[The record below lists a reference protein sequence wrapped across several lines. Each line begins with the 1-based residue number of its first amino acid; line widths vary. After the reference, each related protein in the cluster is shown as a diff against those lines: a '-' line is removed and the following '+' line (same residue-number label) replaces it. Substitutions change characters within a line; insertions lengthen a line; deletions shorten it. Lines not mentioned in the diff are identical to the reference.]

1 MTSAI
6 ETIYRR
12 QSSPIEQPS
21 GHSGFGRRV
30 TVMMVSFSAWLSFA
44 LERHRSR
51 KILLE
56 MTDEQLKDIGIS
68 RADAYR
74 EGMRSFLD

>member
-1 MTSAI
+1 
-6 ETIYRR
+6 
-12 QSSPIEQPS
+12 
-21 GHSGFGRRV
+21 
-30 TVMMVSFSAWLSFA
+30 MVASFSVWLSLA

-68 RADAYR
+68 RADAHR